1 MTDTA
6 IIYLTTSFIAIIL
19 IVVALFLKQKKSKEL
34 SKLILFAIV
43 LVTIGGAV
51 ESRLVG
57 YLFIGAGVIITALD
71 FFQNRYRK

>member
-6 IIYLTTSFIAIIL
+6 IIYLTITFIGIVLIL
-19 IVVALFLKQKKSKEL
+19 IALFIKHKQTKEL
-34 SKLILFAIV
+34 SKLTLFAIV

-57 YLFIGAGVIITALD
+57 YLFIGAGVVITALD
-71 FFQNRYRK
+71 FFQNRNKK